1 MWMSEPKCID
11 QRLVASSKPPM
22 SVQTGALMSVRCYL
36 AAFKVQAVKQ
46 RLEHGHSV
54 TDVSHHLDV
63 STQCLS
69 KKGAACADLV
79 LVSMC

>member
-1 MWMSEPKCID
+1 MS
-11 QRLVASSKPPM
+11 A
-22 SVQTGALMSVRCYL
+22 RCYL

-69 KKGAACADLV
+69 KKGAACAELV
-79 LVSMC
+79 WVSMC